1 MPDNQKQTDP
11 DLVNWPTR
19 ESNKRPNKLVALPHG
34 FVSLHP
40 EPEGIVHFIGGYFFG
55 TGVSCWYGSL
65 LERLQQRFTVHS
77 YSYSF
82 AQLSHWKIASDL
94 LEQIE
99 QVKIEA
105 TRISKQEGF
114 NPEIY
119 EDPSKHCLVG
129 HSLGCE
135 CISLIRF
142 LGFQKD
148 RQIQMLE
155 SARQILGPQ
164 EVTEFD
170 FSDVEALPQLQ
181 SIPYQSSLLMAPCYK
196 TPTAISSLLKVRPQ
210 QQLTRYLIQKS
221 PELLPK
227 TSLISFDG
235 DTIAGPD
242 ADWVHKELD
251 KQGSLRDFHKIE
263 DHHQWWIA
271 LQYHMIPAFDPI
283 NSGLARYATDFISK
297 LVSPKAVSLEELPG
311 SASIAAGKSIS

>member
-1 MPDNQKQTDP
+1 MPDDQTQAGP
-11 DLVNWPTR
+11 NLVNWPIR
-19 ESNKRPNKLVALPHG
+19 ESNRRPNKLVALPHG

-55 TGVSCWYGSL
+55 TGVSCWYRSL

-99 QVKIEA
+99 QVKKEA
-105 TRISKQEGF
+105 TRISKQEGY

-119 EDPSKHCLVG
+119 EDPDKHCLVG

-142 LGFQKD
+142 LSFPKD
-148 RQIQMLE
+148 QQLQMLDL
-155 SARQILGPQ
+155 ARQKLGTQ
-164 EVTEFD
+164 EVTDLD
-170 FSDVEALPQLQ
+170 FSDVKALPQLQ
-181 SIPYQSSLLMAPCYK
+181 SIPYRSSLLMAPCYK

-210 QQLTRYLIQKS
+210 QKLTRYLIQQS

-227 TSLISFDG
+227 TALIAFDG

-242 ADWVHKELD
+242 VNWVHQELEE
-251 KQGSLRDFHKIE
+251 QGSLLDFHEIE
-263 DHHQWWIA
+263 VHHQWWIP

-283 NSGLARYATDFISK
+283 NSGLAGYATDFISK
-297 LVSPKAVSLEELPG
+297 LVSLNLIGLEESLE
-311 SASIAAGKSIS
+311 SISVARSR

>member
-1 MPDNQKQTDP
+1 MPDDRKQVVP
-11 DLVNWPTR
+11 NLVNWPTR
-19 ESNKRPNKLVALPHG
+19 ESNRRPNKIIALPHG

-82 AQLSHWKIASDL
+82 AQLSHWIIAKDL
-94 LEQIE
+94 LEEIE
-99 QVKIEA
+99 QVKSEGTCFA
-105 TRISKQEGF
+105 KQIGS
-114 NPEIY
+114 NPEVY
-119 EDPSKHCLVG
+119 ANPDKHCLVG

-148 RQIQMLE
+148 QQIQMLE

-181 SIPYQSSLLMAPCYK
+181 SIPYQVSLLMAPCYK

-210 QQLTRYLIQKS
+210 QQLTRYLIQQS
-221 PELLPK
+221 PDLLPK
-227 TSLISFDG
+227 TALIAFEG

-242 ADWVHKELD
+242 VNWVHQELD
-251 KQGSLRDFHKIE
+251 KQGSLLDFYEIKV
-263 DHHQWWIA
+263 HHPYWIA

-283 NSGLARYATDFISK
+283 NSGLAEYAADFICK
-297 LVSPKAVSLEELPG
+297 LLM
-311 SASIAAGKSIS
+311 KS